1 MEPVSFIIDNLAIET
16 RFMKKLPLHWKIII
30 GLILGA
36 VWALLSSWLGFSDF
50 TLDWIMPFGTIF
62 IKLLKLIA
70 VPLVLFSII
79 RGVSSLDNINQVGR
93 MGLKTILMYVMTTL
107 LAVSIGLLLA
117 NVVAPGKR
125 MNEESR
131 IKNRLAYEAWAV
143 QSGVGIIDG
152 KMLMND
158 PAIVEKYFDST
169 LVKEYNEDAAAL
181 IADKSKNAEKLK
193 EEGPLS
199 FVVNMVPDNIFASL
213 QNNQMMLQ
221 VIFFALF
228 FGITILLLPSKQTK
242 TLRKVIEETD
252 EVILKMVDVVMQGA
266 PYFVFALLAGQLAKM
281 AGDNPANVVEIFKGL
296 GWYSFTVALGLFL
309 VAFVVY
315 PIILKVVVKDISYK
329 DFFRGI
335 REAQLLA
342 FSSSSSAATLPV
354 TMDCVHE
361 NLGVPEEVSSFVLP
375 IGATINMDGTSLY
388 QAVAVLFLAQLHMID
403 LGIMQQ
409 ATILITA
416 TLASIGAA
424 AVPSAGL
431 VMLIV
436 VLESVGLNAAW
447 IAIIFPVD
455 RILDMMRTVVNV
467 TGDATI
473 ATVIAKSEGRLNYK
487 RPDKIHNLEL

>member
-1 MEPVSFIIDNLAIET
+1 MP
-16 RFMKKLPLHWKIII
+16 KKKMPLHWKIII

-36 VWALLSSWLGFSDF
+36 VWALLSSFFGFSGF

-79 RGVSSLDNINQVGR
+79 RGISSLDNVNQVGR
-93 MGLKTILMYVMTTL
+93 MGLKTVLLYVGTTL
-107 LAVSIGLLLA
+107 MAISIGLVLA
-117 NVVAPGKR
+117 NVMGPGKR

-131 IKNRLAYEAWAV
+131 IKNRLAYENWAMN
-143 QSGVGIIDG
+143 SGVDILDG
-152 KMLMND
+152 KLLMDD
-158 PAIVEKYFDST
+158 PSVVKAYFDSSLMT
-169 LVKEYNEDAAAL
+169 EYNRDAEAL
-181 IADKSKNAEKLK
+181 LADKAKNAERLK

-228 FGITILLLPSKQTK
+228 FGITILLIPRRK
-242 TLRKVIEETD
+242 TRTIRKFIEETD

-281 AGDNPANVVEIFKGL
+281 AGDDPANVVEIFKGL
-296 GWYSFTVALGLFL
+296 GWYALTVALGLLL
-309 VAFVVY
+309 VAFVIY
-315 PIILKVVVKDISYK
+315 PLIIQFFVREISYK

-388 QAVAVLFLAQLHMID
+388 QAIAVLFLAQLHMID
-403 LGIMQQ
+403 LTILQQ
-409 ATILITA
+409 ATILLTA

-467 TGDATI
+467 TGDASI
-473 ATVIAKSEGRLNYK
+473 ATVIAKSEGRLNFK
-487 RPDKIHNLEL
+487 RPDRIKNLEL

>member
-1 MEPVSFIIDNLAIET
+1 MPK
-16 RFMKKLPLHWKIII
+16 KKLPLHWKIII

-36 VWALLSSWLGFSDF
+36 LWALLSSWFGFSAF

-79 RGVSSLDNINQVGR
+79 RGISSLDNVNQVGR
-93 MGLKTILMYVMTTL
+93 MGLKTVLLYLGTTL
-107 LAVSIGLLLA
+107 MAITVGLLLA
-117 NVVAPGKR
+117 NVLAPGKR

-131 IKNRLAYEAWAV
+131 IKNRLAYENWAME
-143 QSGVGIIDG
+143 SGVDILDG
-152 KMLMND
+152 KLLMDD
-158 PAIVEKYFDST
+158 PSVVEAYFDSS
-169 LVKEYNEDAAAL
+169 LVKEYSVDAETL
-181 IADKSKNAEKLK
+181 LADKAKNAEKLK

-228 FGITILLLPSKQTK
+228 FGITILLLPGRKTK
-242 TLRKVIEETD
+242 TLRKFIEETD
-252 EVILKMVDVVMQGA
+252 GVILKMVDVVMQGA

-281 AGDNPANVVEIFKGL
+281 AGDDPGNVVEIFKGL
-296 GWYSFTVALGLFL
+296 GWYALTVALGLLL
-309 VAFVVY
+309 VAFIIY
-315 PIILKVVVKDISYK
+315 PLIIRFFVKDISYN

-388 QAVAVLFLAQLHMID
+388 QAIAVLFLAQLHMID
-403 LGIMQQ
+403 LTIMQQ
-409 ATILITA
+409 ATILLTA

-487 RPDKIHNLEL
+487 RPDRIKNLEL